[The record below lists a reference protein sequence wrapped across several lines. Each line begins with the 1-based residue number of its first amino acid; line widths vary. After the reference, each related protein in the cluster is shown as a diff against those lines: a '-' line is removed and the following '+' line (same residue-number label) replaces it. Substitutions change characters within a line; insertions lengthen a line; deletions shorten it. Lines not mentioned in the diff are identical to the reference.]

1 MPIAYV
7 CLCTQ
12 FRQGTIDFL
21 ARNRA
26 LLDVEQ
32 FMRIAPEKTDHAI
45 LRVHGD
51 AIAICVLLG
60 RRDDWPHWNILKFA
74 DSLER
79 ITHLSPFDCKL
90 MFVADVLVSASS
102 ASAEIRTLR
111 RYAMRRHFLDF
122 DQFRFGKLL
131 FLADDF
137 GRNDLALNSVRD
149 KDSFAVFSRDAL
161 SAESDVFDS

>member
-1 MPIAYV
+1 
-7 CLCTQ
+7 
-12 FRQGTIDFL
+12 
-21 ARNRA
+21 
-26 LLDVEQ
+26 
-32 FMRIAPEKTDHAI
+32 MRVAPEKTDLPI
-45 LRVHGD
+45 LRVNGD
-51 AIAICVLLG
+51 AIAICVLLR
-60 RRDDWPHWNILKFA
+60 RRDDRPHWNILEFA
-74 DSLER
+74 NPLESVP
-79 ITHLSPFDCKL
+79 HLSPFDCKL

-137 GRNDLALNSVRD
+137 GRNHLALNSVRD
-149 KDSFAVFSRDAL
+149 KDSFAVFSRDAF